1 MAALNT
7 AIVFKIVKELI
18 SFDDLHSRLEEIQTL
33 RIETVRNTERL
44 ETIEA
49 RTIKESKNF
58 KLEMGIAMDKI
69 DHQRE
74 NMDKNALTV
83 EKNKN
88 EYELTTRRIDGSIE
102 NVRQKID
109 LGVENASQITKSTG
123 PSFKMEEVFNHI
135 QFKKLEEFEEF
146 ARDRFADLEYKIK
159 HIDIHTLDTSDFVKS
174 HQFDQS
180 FRKIYEEFEEIKTS
194 SMTKGEVFKK

>member
-7 AIVFKIVKELI
+7 ANVFKIVKELN

-69 DHQRE
+69 DH
-74 NMDKNALTV
+74 
-83 EKNKN
+83 
-88 EYELTTRRIDGSIE
+88 
-102 NVRQKID
+102 
-109 LGVENASQITKSTG
+109 
-123 PSFKMEEVFNHI
+123 
-135 QFKKLEEFEEF
+135 
-146 ARDRFADLEYKIK
+146 
-159 HIDIHTLDTSDFVKS
+159 
-174 HQFDQS
+174 
-180 FRKIYEEFEEIKTS
+180 
-194 SMTKGEVFKK
+194 